1 MQDTLQVDAC
11 IPGGNIIV
19 KSIQGNQI
27 LLNRDLRDTK
37 GPWIYFK
44 FRAVFPAPGTYT
56 FRFDDGRCL
65 TSRGAAVSLDRGK
78 NWDWLCK
85 SFDLNEE
92 SFTFEAERAGEVW
105 FCECIPYM
113 QSELDKFLE
122 SEAGKSIERLELCK
136 SRKGRTVELLRLGN
150 GPRKVFLGSRHHCEE
165 SMATYSLEGIL
176 TEVATH
182 PEEYSDFT
190 FWAVPFVDK
199 DGVEDGDQ
207 GKNRMPHDHARD
219 YGPTP
224 IYPEVKAIIELVYRE
239 KPELVFDMHCPW
251 ARNVP
256 NEYVYFVG
264 QGNKRVQAGIDR
276 FSSILAKYAPSDF
289 PFDPRDNIPFGQG
302 WNTAHNY
309 EQGSPIVFW
318 GATLPWEP
326 SSQSIEIPF
335 ANSREVT
342 VLADN
347 ARHLG
352 HALARSIRTYLLG

>member
-1 MQDTLQVDAC
+1 MQDIIQVDAN

-19 KSIQGNQI
+19 KSIQDNQV

-37 GPWIYFK
+37 GNWIYFK
-44 FRAVFPAPGTYT
+44 FRAIFPAAGTYT

-65 TSRGAAVSLDRGK
+65 TARGAAVSLDQGK

-113 QSELDKFLE
+113 QRELDEFLA
-122 SEAGKSIERLELCK
+122 SEAGKSIELLELCK

-150 GPRKVFLGSRHHCEE
+150 GPRKVFLSSRHHCEE

-182 PEEYSDFT
+182 PQEYSDFT
-190 FWAVPFVDK
+190 FWVVPFADK

-219 YGPTP
+219 YGPDA
-224 IYPEVKAIIELVYRE
+224 IYPEVRAIIELIYRE

-256 NEYVYFVG
+256 NEYAYFVG
-264 QGNKRVQAGIDR
+264 QSNKRVQAGIDR
-276 FSSILAKYAPSDF
+276 FSAILAQFAPPDF

-302 WNTAHNY
+302 WNTSHNY
-309 EQGSPIVFW
+309 EQGSPLVFW
-318 GATLPWEP
+318 GANLPWEP

-342 VLADN
+342 VLADS
-347 ARHLG
+347 ARHFG
-352 HALARSIRTYLLG
+352 YALARTIRTYLLG